1 MREAAVIVAGGRGR
15 RLGAPANGKA
25 ALSVPGGSLLG
36 RVCAAVSQEV
46 ASIVVVAA
54 ADQQVPTLPSHS
66 SVTIDVIRDS
76 CPGAGPLSAIADGL
90 RHLQQAADPPV
101 RCVLTACDV
110 PLLKPAVV
118 RRLLDACEREVE
130 WVVPTIAGHRQVL
143 LSAITMS
150 SLPVIE
156 RLLQAGRRDLQ
167 GLVGELACRELD
179 ATTLRSVDPALASF
193 LDIDTPADLVTIRS
207 MEAENLPSFSP
218 TIEAL
223 LANPDGSPRLPELG
237 PGRPVE
243 AHRQTLRALTVA
255 EICDEL
261 TIHDLAAARCCLAGL
276 WLWNDFLD
284 ESHQISQG
292 IDTPE
297 GSYWHGI
304 MHRREPDPDNAKYW
318 FQRVGR
324 HPVFLPLAAAA
335 RRLGVGRSSLGA
347 AEAWRPSAFIDW
359 ARRLPPGSADEHAAR
374 IVAAWEWRLLFAHC
388 LRQACGRDDL
398 EMR

>member
-15 RLGAPANGKA
+15 RLGAPVNGKA
-25 ALSVPGGSLLG
+25 AVSFPGGSLLG

-54 ADQQVPTLPSHS
+54 ADQQVPPLPIHS

-76 CPGAGPLSAIADGL
+76 RPGAGPLSAIADGL
-90 RHLQQAADPPV
+90 RHLQQTADPPA
-101 RCVLTACDV
+101 RCVLTPCDV
-110 PLLKPAVV
+110 PLLKPAIV
-118 RRLLDACEREVE
+118 RRLLDACEGEVE
-130 WVVPTIAGHRQVL
+130 WVVPTIAGHRQVV
-143 LSAITMS
+143 LSAIAMS

-156 RLLQAGRRDLQ
+156 QLLQAGQRDLQ
-167 GLVGELACRELD
+167 GLVGQLACCEMD
-179 ATTLRSVDPALASF
+179 ATALRSVDPALVSF
-193 LDIDTPADLVTIRS
+193 QDIDTPADLVTIQS
-207 MEAENLPSFSP
+207 MEAETPPSFSP

-223 LANPDGSPRLPELG
+223 LANPDGSPRLPDLG
-237 PGRPVE
+237 PGQPVE
-243 AHRQTLRALTVA
+243 PHRQALRALTVA
-255 EICDEL
+255 EICDGGA
-261 TIHDLAAARCCLAGL
+261 IRDPAAARCCLAGL

-304 MHRREPDPDNAKYW
+304 MHRREPDPGNAKYW

-335 RRLGVGRSSLGA
+335 HRLAAGSSLQGG
-347 AEAWRPSAFIDW
+347 AEAWRPAAFIDW
-359 ARRLPPGSADEHAAR
+359 ARRLPPGSPEEHAAR
-374 IVAAWEWRLLFAHC
+374 MMAAWEWRLLFAYC
-388 LRQACGRDDL
+388 LREACGGKDL
-398 EMR
+398 ETG